1 MKNIIARLQASA
13 RRLKL
18 ETTTLY
24 YAYRHPR
31 TPWVAKAFSALVVAY
46 ALSPIDLI
54 PDFVPVLGYLDDLVL
69 VPLGI
74 YFAMKMI
81 PADVYQEARQQAAKA
96 QHENKPS
103 SWWVGALILLL
114 WLGLAVLAGFWIANL
129 VGFSEN

>member
-1 MKNIIARLQASA
+1 MLIAIR
-13 RRLKL
+13 
-18 ETTTLY
+18 T
-24 YAYRHPR
+24 RHGTQKPL
-31 TPWVAKAFSALVVAY
+31 AHVVAY

-81 PADVYQEARQQAAKA
+81 PADVYQEARQQAAQA
-96 QHENKPS
+96 EDENKPH

-114 WLGLAVLAGFWIANL
+114 WLGLAVLAGFWIADL
-129 VGFSEN
+129 IGYGER